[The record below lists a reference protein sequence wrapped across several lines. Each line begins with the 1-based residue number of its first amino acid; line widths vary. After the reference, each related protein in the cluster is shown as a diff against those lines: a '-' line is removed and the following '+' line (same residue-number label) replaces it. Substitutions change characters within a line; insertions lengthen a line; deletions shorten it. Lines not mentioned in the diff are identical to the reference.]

1 MITLR
6 RNHIFYSKDWKYIFQ
21 SHFHNWGRRGG
32 RSHLELCKELF
43 VWRKINVWH
52 SKYYCMEL
60 HHNIPAKK
68 TLHTSCCRLVNS
80 PGLAISWSLLG
91 SFWKLST
98 SRLKARH
105 TLSTLFL
112 SCCVSRFARRD
123 SESATKWN
131 SSAWRFWQQLD
142 VMANA
147 ARWALILKKSRYIRQ
162 AATPRW
168 NNVCTIIS

>member
-1 MITLR
+1 MKKKKKKKFLIWKIYTARILLWYR
-6 RNHIFYSKDWKYIFQ
+6 SKEI
-21 SHFHNWGRRGG
+21 
-32 RSHLELCKELF
+32 
-43 VWRKINVWH
+43 
-52 SKYYCMEL
+52 
-60 HHNIPAKK
+60 
-68 TLHTSCCRLVNS
+68 LHTSCCRLVNS
-80 PGLAISWSLLG
+80 SRLAIPWSLLG

-112 SCCVSRFARRD
+112 SCCVSRFASRE

-162 AATPRW
+162 AVTPRW
-168 NNVCTIIS
+168 KITLHYFQKVNRKKIKEKTVIHVRELKKQIHKYMRYICLLLQN